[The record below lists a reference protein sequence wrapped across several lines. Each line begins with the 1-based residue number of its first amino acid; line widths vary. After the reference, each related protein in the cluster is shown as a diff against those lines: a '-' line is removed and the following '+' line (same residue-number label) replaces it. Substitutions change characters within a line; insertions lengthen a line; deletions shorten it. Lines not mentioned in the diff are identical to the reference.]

1 MMQGFPW
8 GELGLPV
15 DSDAGAIRRAYA
27 QKLKAMDVDADP
39 QGFAR
44 LREARDVALQRAKR
58 AVPAVDAP
66 PAEPEVAAPPLPWP
80 LAGALILREGFG
92 DVTAPL
98 PDPSGAMPFIAPAW
112 RASAEQGLVPHVA
125 WPFFAPV
132 LDRAGPSLS
141 LIQRPDERL
150 YALLLEG
157 GDDLAPMGAEEEA
170 EAQACLAAILADAT
184 TGSLAR
190 HDAIEAWL
198 ADVMARSWPRCAPL
212 LEDVAQ
218 VMGWS
223 GRAGHLGESPQVAF
237 LTQRL
242 AGYQFQRD
250 VASPDHPHHAAWEEL
265 SRDGEAGWLRRRLFR
280 AKRISALL
288 THIRRHYPELEDHL
302 NYSRIQS
309 WTHKAEQSWSFNWYV
324 PAAIL
329 AFRLLVS
336 FFSPDEDKA
345 KEQEQ
350 WRNKAFAQQVS
361 QAIEG
366 SFGAGHGTDWL
377 KAHQGELADTLAA
390 NLSLKD
396 QVPPET
402 RSPAQVVSDII
413 RTRSYFAARLAGGQ
427 ELDQA
432 MEQRLAVLD
441 ALRGDDRGC
450 ELFLASGHT
459 PAGLALKP
467 EVGAAAQKLFTRQAE
482 EGRLVRSM
490 PKGGNSATVPGLLVR
505 KVKVESGLDMD
516 RVTAAMQNKGS
527 AADRCLVTRALL
539 RATLRWKGKER
550 EAILSTL

>member
-1 MMQGFPW
+1 VTQGFPW
-8 GELGLPV
+8 GELGLPAG
-15 DSDAGAIRRAYA
+15 SDAGAIRRAYA

-44 LREARDVALQRAKR
+44 LREARDRALRQAKL
-58 AVPAVDAP
+58 AVPMADAL
-66 PAEPEVAAPPLPWP
+66 PAEPESDAHSAGWS
-80 LAGALILREGFG
+80 LAGDGILQSGFG
-92 DVTAPL
+92 DVTAAL
-98 PDPSGAMPFIAPAW
+98 PKPSGAMPFIAPDC
-112 RASAEQGLVPHVA
+112 RAATEQGLVPHVA

-150 YALLLEG
+150 FALLLEC

-198 ADVMARSWPRCAPL
+198 ADVLARSWPRCAPL
-212 LEDVAQ
+212 QEDVAQ

-250 VASPDHPHHAAWEEL
+250 VAMPDHPHHAAWQEL
-265 SRDGEAGWLRRRLFR
+265 SREGEAGWLRRSLFR

-288 THIRRHYPELEDHL
+288 THIRRHFPEVEDHL
-302 NYSRIQS
+302 DHRRIQS
-309 WTHKAEQSWSFNWYV
+309 WTRKAEQSWSFNWYV

-329 AFRLLVS
+329 VFRFLVS
-336 FFSPDEDKA
+336 FFSPDEDKG
-345 KEQEQ
+345 KEPEQ
-350 WRNKAFAQQVS
+350 WRNAEFAQQVS

-366 SFGAGHGTDWL
+366 SFGASRGTDWL
-377 KAHQGELADTLAA
+377 KAHQGELAITLAA

-396 QVPPET
+396 QNPPET
-402 RSPAQVVSDII
+402 RSPAQVVFDII
-413 RTRSYFAARLAGGQ
+413 RTRSYFAARLAGGE

-441 ALRGDDRGC
+441 ALRGDGKGC
-450 ELFLASGHT
+450 EMFLANGHT
-459 PAGLALKP
+459 PAGFTLKP
-467 EVGAAAQKLFTRQAE
+467 EVGAAAQQLFVRQAL
-482 EGRLVRSM
+482 EGRLIR
-490 PKGGNSATVPGLLVR
+490 PDLKGQNSATVPGLLVR
-505 KVKVESGLDMD
+505 KVKVESGLAMD

-550 EAILSTL
+550 EAILRTL